1 MSAVDHRPRALRVGD
16 VVEIRSEQEI
26 FATLDDQGALD
37 GMPFMPEMLEY
48 CGQRFRVDKRA
59 DKTCNTITVIESRR
73 LFDTVHLQDM
83 RCNGAAHGG
92 CQAQCLLFWKE
103 AWLKRVEGTPSPAPS
118 SLVALQAAASSSSPL
133 PGATSRLLE
142 QTRRPDPPDHAEI
155 YYRCQATDLLKASTP
170 LPWWD
175 FRQYVRDVWSGNVEV
190 MDVVKAALFSV
201 FQKTLKITAY
211 RAQIRAYNCVQSWR
225 GGAPYPYLWGTLDK
239 TPREILGV
247 QPGELVRVKAYEEI
261 LKTLNK
267 KNKNRG
273 LYFGSEMVP
282 YCGSVRRVRAR
293 VERIIDERTGKM
305 IQLPGECLILEG
317 AICGS
322 RHSEKRLFCPRG
334 IFPYWR
340 EIWLTRVEDRAGSQE
355 KPGSSV
361 VADVADKP

>member
-1 MSAVDHRPRALRVGD
+1 MQHHHGDRVPPPFRHSPSARYALQRRRPRRLPSGVPP
-16 VVEIRSEQEI
+16 V
-26 FATLDDQGALD
+26 
-37 GMPFMPEMLEY
+37 LE
-48 CGQRFRVDKRA
+48 G
-59 DKTCNTITVIESRR
+59 
-73 LFDTVHLQDM
+73 
-83 RCNGAAHGG
+83 
-92 CQAQCLLFWKE
+92 
-103 AWLKRVEGTPSPAPS
+103 
-118 SLVALQAAASSSSPL
+118 SLA
-133 PGATSRLLE
+133 
-142 QTRRPDPPDHAEI
+142 QTRRGNSFACTLFSCGAFAPPPTTTPPPRPPAPPLQEARAPDPPDHAEI

-273 LYFGSEMVP
+273 LYFGSEMAP
-282 YCGSVRRVRAR
+282 YCGSGRRVRAR
-293 VERIIDERTGKM
+293 VERIT
-305 IQLPGECLILEG
+305 
-317 AICGS
+317 
-322 RHSEKRLFCPRG
+322 
-334 IFPYWR
+334 
-340 EIWLTRVEDRAGSQE
+340 
-355 KPGSSV
+355 
-361 VADVADKP
+361 